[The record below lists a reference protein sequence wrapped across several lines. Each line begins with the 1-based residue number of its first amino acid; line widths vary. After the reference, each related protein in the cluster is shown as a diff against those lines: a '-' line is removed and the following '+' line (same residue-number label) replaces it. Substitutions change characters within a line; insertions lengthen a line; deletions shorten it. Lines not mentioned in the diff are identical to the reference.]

1 MGRAMLLLIDTREQH
16 QPRRRREPSRPSLR
30 RLWPVPAT
38 MFLLGVAAMVPP
50 LPSYLLILAAVVLV
64 ARALTRAI
72 PSSNGLEDYRQ

>member
-1 MGRAMLLLIDTREQH
+1 MLLLIDSREQPPTPAPH
-16 QPRRRREPSRPSLR
+16 DPRRPSLR
-30 RLWPVPAT
+30 ALWPIPAT
-38 MFLLGVAAMVPP
+38 LFLLGVAAMVPP